1 MNENVKRRLRKRIP
15 KSEETTESTQ
25 EEISEEQQP
34 NDHQLAHECSLCDK
48 VYSRHYR
55 LKQHERQV
63 HSIHVGRQCTVCMEV
78 VGYDPLWREKKKLV
92 IGDKKTVSKE
102 DLEEIDKLLEYTI
115 TDTTGQRHQ
124 IIFSSTGQASHQ
136 CTVCFKI
143 FSRCWDSQHHQSQE
157 HSETDVHAEIGYQ
170 CKMCSQLFKTPKT
183 LKRHSSLNCVALSQ
197 NMSEIV
203 AMKYRCEWCYR
214 LMESEKS
221 LKSHIDTHRALIRRL
236 SKNQQTTETATS
248 TITKPSTLSSSES
261 SSLASCSRVPAAAA
275 TTRTSEI

>member
-1 MNENVKRRLRKRIP
+1 MNAKYILSMWVGSVRYAWKWLATTHCGGKRRSRWSVTKKQFQKRIWK
-15 KSEETTESTQ
+15 KSTSYSNTQ
-25 EEISEEQQP
+25 LLT
-34 NDHQLAHECSLCDK
+34 QL
-48 VYSRHYR
+48 VN
-55 LKQHERQV
+55 
-63 HSIHVGRQCTVCMEV
+63 
-78 VGYDPLWREKKKLV
+78 V
-92 IGDKKTVSKE
+92 IKSF
-102 DLEEIDKLLEYTI
+102 
-115 TDTTGQRHQ
+115 
-124 IIFSSTGQASHQ
+124 FSSTGQASHQ

-157 HSETDVHAEIGYQ
+157 HSETDVHAELGYQ

-275 TTRTSEI
+275 TTRTSEIWTFNKVMRPKGSFNCHTSLKHSYWQIWHEVLFVSLSSQSPVPGFLIRNNNTL